1 MGEILYK
8 GSFTSSG
15 YGMDRFGSLLG
26 ILLCFVWQITTEWM
40 ALLAGPWLVSSV
52 CFTAV
57 AVLNYI
63 HTCIDIHIDQ
73 TELYLTLL

>member
-1 MGEILYK
+1 
-8 GSFTSSG
+8 
-15 YGMDRFGSLLG
+15 MDRFGSLLG

-63 HTCIDIHIDQ
+63 HTCGRYTYRPDGIVFDFVVRDNR
-73 TELYLTLL
+73 TL